1 MRLQKQDGLIL
12 RAMTKPDEGPV
23 GHVLG
28 TSHGTPLLAA
38 IVALGGRGV
47 GVEGDQGVGGQL
59 CRGDVDMESAGE
71 VCCDLGVGLKVGR
84 Q

>member
-1 MRLQKQDGLIL
+1 MRLQEQDGLIL
-12 RAMTKPDEGPV
+12 GAMAEPDEGPV

-28 TSHGTPLLAA
+28 TSHSTPLLAS

-47 GVEGDQGVGGQL
+47 GVEGNQGVGGQL
-59 CRGDVDMESAGE
+59 CRRYVDMESTGE
-71 VCCDLGVGLKVGR
+71 MCRDLGVGLKVGR